1 MASDDFTL
9 ERLLV
14 ERRAFARL
22 AGGGVT
28 LLLAPILVAC
38 GNEDDRK
45 IKGIKMQVQDRY
57 GAKDY
62 RKGLELAQKG
72 FALSRKSAGDKDP
85 DTLYFAQAITTNQLA
100 LHNFTAGARALKQE
114 IDLRADA
121 GQAEKKLQS
130 RRTLLIQLS
139 EQNGDKST
147 SIEQTVIIAKS
158 IDMGPGKDPQPT
170 YQPMPDYPPEQ
181 FRNQVEGDVD
191 IAFNLDADGTPTAV
205 RVKSS
210 TPPAVF
216 DSAAL
221 EAFRKW
227 RFTPYI
233 ENGEPAS
240 STGHHFTL
248 AFRLSKGH

>member
-1 MASDDFTL
+1 MASDDFIL
-9 ERLLV
+9 ER
-14 ERRAFARL
+14 RRLARF
-22 AGGGVT
+22 AGGGAAF
-28 LLLAPILVAC
+28 LLAPALVAC
-38 GNEDDRK
+38 GGNEDDRK
-45 IKGIKMQVQDRY
+45 VKGLKMQVQDRY

-72 FALSRKSAGDKDP
+72 LALSRKSAGDKDP
-85 DTLYFAQAITTNQLA
+85 DTLYFAQAITENQLA
-100 LHNFTAGARALKQE
+100 LHNFSAGARALKQE
-114 IDLRADA
+114 ISLRADA

-147 SIEQTVIIAKS
+147 SIEQTVIIAQA
-158 IDMGPGKDPQPT
+158 IDMGLGKDPQPT
-170 YQPMPDYPPEQ
+170 YRPMPDYPPEQ

-233 ENGEPAS
+233 ANGEPVS